1 MTEPIAPIVCS
12 CVSLGLKIG
21 WFQDCC
27 REIERVLER
36 EVKRVHGLRSHPP
49 FVWINLFSELGE
61 LMAIFQLPCAQCVS
75 DRIIRSNNQVLII
88 TPRFRVTHA
97 DLQCFDFRLSLFLG
111 CRRHPRK
118 RIYSPI
124 KRGAPASRT
133 RSAFRF
139 SAFWKTSKSTPML
152 ARSAGISVFLRHPPL
167 AYSSKSSPGFTSR
180 SR

>member
-61 LMAIFQLPCAQCVS
+61 LMAIFPLPCAQCVFRP
-75 DRIIRSNNQVLII
+75 DHQVEQPGPYNHA
-88 TPRFRVTHA
+88 TFQGNPRRPSMF
-97 DLQCFDFRLSLFLG
+97 
-111 CRRHPRK
+111 
-118 RIYSPI
+118 
-124 KRGAPASRT
+124 
-133 RSAFRF
+133 
-139 SAFWKTSKSTPML
+139 
-152 ARSAGISVFLRHPPL
+152 
-167 AYSSKSSPGFTSR
+167 
-180 SR
+180 